1 MVLLLGDKEVNSVLD
16 MHECVNVMEDAFTQI
31 GKGETW
37 NRPRSRIRMPRG
49 FHHLMAASAL
59 GSGSFGLKTYTS
71 FRAGI
76 RFLTILYDSNTGDLQ
91 ALIQGG
97 RCSQIRTGAVSA
109 IATKYMSRNDS
120 TRVGIIG
127 AGYQARAQLEGVCAV
142 RPINEIKV
150 YDQSLETS
158 QKFSSEMASWLDRGI
173 SVVDTAQ
180 DAVADVDIVITMT
193 TAREPVLFGEWL
205 QPGMHINAAGSNHWI
220 RREVDDD
227 VIRRADI
234 VVVDSIADAQVE
246 SGDLLYPVERGII
259 RWDQIHE
266 LSSLVVGRDGGRD
279 SDEQITLFESQGIAV
294 SDVAVAA
301 HIYAKA
307 KEAGLGLDLP
317 LEN

>member
-16 MHECVNVMEDAFTQI
+16 MHECVNVMEDAFMQVGQ
-31 GKGETW
+31 GKTW

-49 FHHLMAASAL
+49 FHHLMAASVL
-59 GSGSFGLKTYTS
+59 GSNSFGLKTYTS

-109 IATKYMSRNDS
+109 IATKFMARNNS

-127 AGYQARAQLEGVCAV
+127 AGYQARAQLEGVCTV
-142 RPINEIKV
+142 RSINNIKV
-150 YDQSLETS
+150 YDRSLETS
-158 QKFSSEMASWLDRGI
+158 QKFSSEMSSWLDEKI
-173 SVVDTAQ
+173 SIVPTAQ
-180 DAVADVDIVITMT
+180 DAVDDVDIVITMT
-193 TAREPVLFGEWL
+193 TSREPVLFGEWL
-205 QPGMHINAAGSNHWI
+205 QPGMHVNAAGSNHWI

-227 VIRRADI
+227 VIRRSDI
-234 VVVDSIADAQVE
+234 IVVDSIADAQVE
-246 SGDLLYPVERGII
+246 SGDLLYPIERGII

-266 LSSLVVGRDGGRD
+266 LASLVVGRVSGRD
-279 SDEQITLFESQGIAV
+279 SDQQITLFESQGIAV

>member
-1 MVLLLGDKEVNSVLD
+1 M
-16 MHECVNVMEDAFTQI
+16 
-31 GKGETW
+31 
-37 NRPRSRIRMPRG
+37 
-49 FHHLMAASAL
+49 
-59 GSGSFGLKTYTS
+59 
-71 FRAGI
+71 
-76 RFLTILYDSNTGDLQ
+76 YDSNTGDLQ

-180 DAVADVDIVITMT
+180 DAVSNVDIVITMT

-266 LSSLVVGRDGGRD
+266 LSSLVVGRVGGRD

>member
-31 GKGETW
+31 GQGETW
-37 NRPRSRIRMPRG
+37 NRPRSRIRMPKG
-49 FHHLMAASAL
+49 FHHLMAASVL
-59 GSGSFGLKTYTS
+59 GSNSFGLKTYTS

-109 IATKYMSRNDS
+109 IATRYMARTDS

-142 RPINEIKV
+142 RSINEIKV
-150 YDQSLETS
+150 YDRSLETS
-158 QKFSSEMASWLDRGI
+158 QKFSSEMSSWLGQGI
-173 SVVDTAQ
+173 SVVPTAQ
-180 DAVADVDIVITMT
+180 DAVNDVDIVITMT
-193 TAREPVLFGEWL
+193 TSREPVLFGEWL
-205 QPGMHINAAGSNHWI
+205 KPGMHVNAAGSNHWI

-227 VIRRADI
+227 VIRRSDI

-246 SGDLLYPVERGII
+246 SGDLLYPIERGLI

-266 LSSLVVGRDGGRD
+266 LSSIVVGRVSGRD

-294 SDVAVAA
+294 SDVAVAS